1 MSNERLLLDDN
12 IIKILIGD
20 SIINNEFIN
29 GVTMPNLSGP
39 KLCKLAE
46 KLGMNIPYN
55 EGNYKGYS
63 RKQYMKD
70 IIEYCI
76 NKEKISDL
84 FNELIKKSNFKYLT
98 ENNFLYRGDSNSQY
112 YELVQDFYMR
122 INEILNFDDAYL
134 VHSGTTWYVKK
145 FDEDIK
151 IEVSKEDINL
161 EFIKKEYDKALK
173 DLNENN
179 YQHAITLCRSLL
191 EDVFI
196 KLLNNKSIEFKQN
209 RKIKNYYKLV
219 KENYNL
225 KTGSDID
232 KSINELFTG
241 LESVINAITELR
253 NKASDSH
260 AFQNKNYDLR
270 EYHIKLMIN
279 ASVSISEFLI
289 ELMNDANS

>member
-122 INEILNFDDAYL
+122 INEMLNFDDAYL
-134 VHSGTTWYVKK
+134 VHNGTTWYVKK

-209 RKIKNYYKLV
+209 GEIKNYYKLV